1 MAISQNPKFAV
12 VLTDE
17 AIRLL
22 KDENISL
29 NLVKGK
35 YFVCEE
41 IDSDG
46 NYFYMK
52 LSSSEAPPILAPHE
66 WEISVPHHYILYVL
80 SGLSEKMFN
89 LI

>member
-1 MAISQNPKFAV
+1 MAISKKSKFAV
-12 VLTDE
+12 VLTNE

-29 NLVKGK
+29 TLVKGK

-41 IDSDG
+41 IEPSG

-52 LSSSEAPPILAPHE
+52 LTHGGVPPILEPHL
-66 WEISVPHHYILYVL
+66 WEISVPHNYILYVL
-80 SGLSEKMFN
+80 SGVTDKMIS

>member
-1 MAISQNPKFAV
+1 MAISNKPKFAV
-12 VLTDE
+12 VLTKE
-17 AIRLL
+17 AIKLL

-35 YFVCEE
+35 CFICEE
-41 IDSDG
+41 IEASG

-52 LSSSEAPPILAPHE
+52 LSDGGAPPILAPHL

-80 SGLSEKMFN
+80 SAVTDKM
-89 LI
+89 IAII

>member
-1 MAISQNPKFAV
+1 MAISKKPKFAV
-12 VLTDE
+12 VLTKE
-17 AIRLL
+17 AIGLL
-22 KDENISL
+22 KDENIYL

-35 YFVCEE
+35 CFICEE
-41 IDSDG
+41 IEASG

-52 LSSSEAPPILAPHE
+52 LSDGSAPPILAPHM

-80 SGLSEKMFN
+80 SAVTDKMIA

>member
-1 MAISQNPKFAV
+1 MAISKKPKFAV
-12 VLTDE
+12 VLTKE
-17 AIRLL
+17 AIGLL
-22 KDENISL
+22 KDENILL

-41 IDSDG
+41 IEPNG

-52 LSSSEAPPILAPHE
+52 LSSGGAPPILEPQL

-80 SGLSEKMFN
+80 SGITEKMLG

>member
-1 MAISQNPKFAV
+1 MAISKKPKFAV
-12 VLTDE
+12 VLTKE
-17 AIRLL
+17 AIGLL

-35 YFVCEE
+35 CFICEE
-41 IDSDG
+41 IEASG

-52 LSSSEAPPILAPHE
+52 LSDGGAPPILAPHL

-80 SGLSEKMFN
+80 SAVTDKM
-89 LI
+89 ITII

>member
-1 MAISQNPKFAV
+1 MAISDKPKFAV
-12 VLTDE
+12 VLTNE
-17 AIRLL
+17 AIKLL

-29 NLVKGK
+29 NLLKSK
-35 YFVCEE
+35 YFICEE
-41 IDSDG
+41 IEASG

-52 LSSSEAPPILAPHE
+52 LSNGRVPPILGPHS

-80 SGLSEKMFN
+80 SGVTEKMLG

>member
-1 MAISQNPKFAV
+1 MAESKKPKFAV
-12 VLTDE
+12 VLTNE

-41 IDSDG
+41 IEPSG

-52 LSSSEAPPILAPHE
+52 LSGGTTPPILEPHL
-66 WEISVPHHYILYVL
+66 WEISVPHNYILYVL
-80 SGLSEKMFN
+80 SGVTDKMIS

>member
-1 MAISQNPKFAV
+1 MPISKNPKFAV
-12 VLTDE
+12 VLTNE
-17 AIRLL
+17 ATKLL

-29 NLVKGK
+29 NLVKGR
-35 YFVCEE
+35 YFICEE
-41 IDSDG
+41 IDPAG

-52 LSSSEAPPILAPHE
+52 LSSSGSPPIFEPHS

-80 SGLSEKMFN
+80 SGVTEKMFN